1 MKGEQEMEDNKK
13 VNNGF
18 MKKGLILCLAGAMA
32 FGMMACGSGGKKK
45 DSTQTK
51 MKTESN
57 RIEKKEQD
65 RTSKTD
71 ATRPESSAG
80 MKKQDDKSNA
90 TRPESNA
97 GMKKQDD
104 KANATRLESSAGMK
118 KQDDKANAEQPKSSA
133 GTKKQKDSNTKKNI
147 KDIQDN
153 KLEGNSSKIQ
163 ERQ

>member
-65 RTSKTD
+65 STSKTD

-90 TRPESNA
+90 TRS
-97 GMKKQDD
+97 
-104 KANATRLESSAGMK
+104 TSSAGMK

>member
-1 MKGEQEMEDNKK
+1 MEDNKK

-65 RTSKTD
+65 STSKTD
-71 ATRPESSAG
+71 ATRP
-80 MKKQDDKSNA
+80 
-90 TRPESNA
+90 
-97 GMKKQDD
+97 
-104 KANATRLESSAGMK
+104 ESSAGMK

>member
-65 RTSKTD
+65 STSKTD
-71 ATRPESSAG
+71 ATRPESS
-80 MKKQDDKSNA
+80 
-90 TRPESNA
+90 A

>member
-32 FGMMACGSGGKKK
+32 FGMMACGRGSKKK

-65 RTSKTD
+65 STSKTD
-71 ATRPESSAG
+71 
-80 MKKQDDKSNA
+80 A

>member
-65 RTSKTD
+65 STSKTD
-71 ATRPESSAG
+71 ATRL
-80 MKKQDDKSNA
+80 
-90 TRPESNA
+90 ESNA

>member
-1 MKGEQEMEDNKK
+1 MEDNKK

-65 RTSKTD
+65 STSKTD
-71 ATRPESSAG
+71 ATRPESS
-80 MKKQDDKSNA
+80 
-90 TRPESNA
+90 A

>member
-65 RTSKTD
+65 STSKTD
-71 ATRPESSAG
+71 
-80 MKKQDDKSNA
+80 A